1 MGEKANIKL
10 LNHMLDVFTELDE
23 KDENSLRDALAVEG
37 FDYDQEVQEGLKFI
51 SNLKREG
58 RFKEAR
64 ERNQQ
69 AIDLIDELH
78 QDSYQGTS
86 EELISTFIDL
96 AETDKARTYF
106 QKLKDLD
113 KEDLK
118 DILTEANVL
127 KILEKEVGD

>member
-10 LNHMLDVFTELDE
+10 LNHLLDVFTELDE

>member
-1 MGEKANIKL
+1 MGEKANNNL
-10 LNHMLDVFTELDE
+10 LNHLVDIFIELDE
-23 KDENSLRDALAVEG
+23 KDENSLRNALAAEG
-37 FDYDQEVQEGLKFI
+37 LDYDQEVREGLMFI
-51 SNLKREG
+51 SDLKRER
-58 RFKEAR
+58 RFKDAR
-64 ERNQQ
+64 ERNQE

-78 QDSYQGTS
+78 QDSYQGTV

-127 KILEKEVGD
+127 KILEKEVDN